1 MLQYRFHINQ
11 LDRLVEVLPEFKDGV
26 PKSFTFGS
34 YSYDPQKNEGKV
46 DYDSY
51 KAKLLAELDIAKKTL
66 PVKDWDTYKQV
77 IRTWDGQ
84 EIVTEATN
92 PVVKDPIE
100 PDIPVPVSGEI
111 RAKAKG
117 IGDAGA

>member
-51 KAKLLAELDIAKKTL
+51 KAKLLAELAVAKKTL
-66 PVKDWDTYKQV
+66 PVEDWDTYKQV